1 MCQTLAECG
10 PQDMSLHV
18 VQAETLAHLAARSRL
33 EPWCTARRL
42 DWKQTRSERAESEL
56 ARFAAGRDM
65 LVYGWRCGRA
75 AGLEEAGLGPTH
87 RFGNEQQ
94 QGSVATPLAAPHPQD
109 ALDST
114 TDCPPP
120 LPWLPKTTRSH
131 PDTIPKQWPTEPIPD
146 LAVLHGAWAVKPLD
160 KWRRVRRPSP
170 LRALCLF
177 LCFRG
182 ACRLSRPTMQRWPK
196 RIDGQHKL
204 APMFFACAFIQ
215 GGSLGQGR
223 AGISRI

>member
-1 MCQTLAECG
+1 MRRA
-10 PQDMSLHV
+10 S
-18 VQAETLAHLAARSRL
+18 SRAL
-33 EPWCTARRL
+33 LQVAICLSTGGA
-42 DWKQTRSERAESEL
+42 
-56 ARFAAGRDM
+56 
-65 LVYGWRCGRA
+65 V
-75 AGLEEAGLGPTH
+75 AGLRDLRKQGLVPHIGLGM
-87 RFGNEQQ
+87 N
-94 QGSVATPLAAPHPQD
+94 SNKDPLPPRSQRHIRRMP
-109 ALDST
+109 ST
-114 TDCPPP
+114 RPRIAPPP